1 MKNIIDESKLIEI
14 HCSKCEDGC
23 GLCKNGIRK
32 VTYLEFFNTIGK
44 PLIFNAYNR
53 RKNILL
59 MDGHDLED
67 VEQECLIMLW
77 TLVEKKGI
85 NDGKYLSTAIKW
97 RIHAMTRDSAIHTE
111 IYNNERSSALPEV
124 KYIWDKPKI
133 GQVTEKSIE
142 ADTVYEYKEGHNK
155 QVLGNI
161 VKITKKK
168 IKKTSTY
175 LNDLLTDTYG
185 DHSVMLKKLDY
196 KILYDLI
203 KIKLKKE
210 ELYVMEM
217 RYSYEYPYK
226 EIQSMYEEV
235 FKKSITVAG
244 LHKKIKNIMKQ
255 IRKYIKEK

>member
-1 MKNIIDESKLIEI
+1 
-14 HCSKCEDGC
+14 
-23 GLCKNGIRK
+23 
-32 VTYLEFFNTIGK
+32 
-44 PLIFNAYNR
+44 
-53 RKNILL
+53 
-59 MDGHDLED
+59 
-67 VEQECLIMLW
+67 
-77 TLVEKKGI
+77 
-85 NDGKYLSTAIKW
+85 
-97 RIHAMTRDSAIHTE
+97 MTRDSAIHTE